1 MVVLACCPDDLE
13 LDPRWMPLLLSYNG
27 LLASTGRMELTG
39 NHRFVMQLPVTGAD
53 DDVLASLTHNF
64 LQLVRECCQAATA
77 APHSMTMMSAIK
89 G

>member
-1 MVVLACCPDDLE
+1 
-13 LDPRWMPLLLSYNG
+13 
-27 LLASTGRMELTG
+27 MELTG

>member
-1 MVVLACCPDDLE
+1 MVVLACCPDDQE
-13 LDPRWMPLLLSYNG
+13 LDPRWVPLLLSYNG
-27 LLASTGRMELTG
+27 L
-39 NHRFVMQLPVTGAD
+39 
-53 DDVLASLTHNF
+53 LASLTHNF